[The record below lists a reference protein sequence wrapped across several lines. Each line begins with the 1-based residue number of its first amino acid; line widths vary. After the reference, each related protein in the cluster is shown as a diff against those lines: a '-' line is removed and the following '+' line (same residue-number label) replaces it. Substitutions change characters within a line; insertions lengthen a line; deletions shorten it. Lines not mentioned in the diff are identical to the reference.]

1 MVKKI
6 QVGVDQRVH
15 LARRKEIKAN
25 SKKQRKINKRKQI
38 IHLLRKKNNS

>member
-15 LARRKEIKAN
+15 LERRKEIKAN
-25 SKKQRKINKRKQI
+25 SKKQRKINKRKPI
-38 IHLLRKKNNS
+38 VYLLRKKNKS